1 MTREEVLEGL
11 QKSAQYWEAR
21 YKHDRNDLKGG
32 DLYFMNVAAEAAV
45 LLMDAAA
52 EEDDR
57 K

>member
-11 QKSAQYWEAR
+11 QKSVQYWEAR
-21 YKHDRNDLKGG
+21 YKHDRNDMKGG
-32 DLYFMNVAAEAAV
+32 DLYYMNVAAEAAV

>member
-1 MTREEVLEGL
+1 MTRDEVIEGL
-11 QKSAQYWEAR
+11 KKSAEYWGAR

-32 DLYFMNVAAEAAV
+32 DLYYLNVAAEAAV